1 MLIETLH
8 EMRKEDVE
16 EVSSRSLRL
25 RFFIKAPMVL
35 IISTSSAV
43 SSLTIVMLK
52 LITELIQ
59 SQDMTDHIGLTLL
72 LIGLICVTG
81 PGQLHLINLAMK
93 YYDQMEVIP
102 TYSTTTMSLWIV
114 TGLIV
119 FNEARFYSVQ

>member
-1 MLIETLH
+1 
-8 EMRKEDVE
+8 MRKEDVE